1 MAMGKMKRVANL
13 DPKKWANESYLF
25 VKVEGAW
32 SEQAEEYLLL
42 TDHEFKEAADR
53 AQKNPEDVPA
63 HLGRGVFTRVTNM
76 NKQAAADDYYLAFR
90 VRGPKG
96 NEMNLMFTEEGMD
109 RIRERVEANPED
121 IEANKES
128 WLADL
133 FD

>member
-1 MAMGKMKRVANL
+1 MGKMKRVANL
-13 DPKKWANESYLF
+13 DPKKWANDSYLF

-32 SEQAEEYLLL
+32 SAQAEEYLLL

-53 AQKNPEDVPA
+53 AEENSEDVPS
-63 HLGRGVFTRVTNM
+63 HLGRGVFTRVNNM
-76 NKQAAADDYYLAFR
+76 NKRAAADDYYIAFR
-90 VRGPKG
+90 ARGPKG
-96 NEMNLMFTEEGMD
+96 KEMNLMFTEEGMD

-121 IEANKES
+121 IEENKES

>member
-1 MAMGKMKRVANL
+1 MPMGKMKRVANL
-13 DPKKWANESYLF
+13 DPKKWANDSYLF

-42 TDHEFKEAADR
+42 TEHEFKEATDR
-53 AQKNPEDVPA
+53 AEKNPEDIPA

-76 NKQAAADDYYLAFR
+76 NKQAAADDYYIAFR
-90 VRGPKG
+90 ARGPKG
-96 NEMNLMFTEEGMD
+96 KERHLMFTEEGMD
-109 RIRERVEANPED
+109 RIRKRVEDNPED
-121 IEANKES
+121 IEENKES